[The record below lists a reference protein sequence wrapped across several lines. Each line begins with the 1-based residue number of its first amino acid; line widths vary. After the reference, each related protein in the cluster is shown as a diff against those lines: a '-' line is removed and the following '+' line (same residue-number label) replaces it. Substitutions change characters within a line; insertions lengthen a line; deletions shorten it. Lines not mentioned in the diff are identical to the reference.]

1 MNLVRLEDA
10 QIIKEVKRSHLFL
23 LAFSF
28 FLFSLIN
35 FFESEDGFSELI
47 SSNCVGKDSR
57 LVVVESSNEHL
68 ENLFHF
74 LDRDA
79 FSFTLKTSKKR
90 SLVDGFFTMG
100 VVLSQKSLEGF
111 SDVVFTD
118 SVYRSVVDEETDE
131 FFTIDGILVLSL
143 FS

>member
-10 QIIKEVKRSHLFL
+10 QIMNEVKRSHLFL

>member
-1 MNLVRLEDA
+1 
-10 QIIKEVKRSHLFL
+10 
-23 LAFSF
+23 
-28 FLFSLIN
+28 
-35 FFESEDGFSELI
+35 
-47 SSNCVGKDSR
+47 
-57 LVVVESSNEHL
+57 
-68 ENLFHF
+68 LFHF

-111 SDVVFTD
+111 SNVVFTD
-118 SVYRSVVDEETDE
+118 SIYRSVVDEETDE